1 MYDAP
6 VLKPYPMFRLTIPL
20 VAGIFLSDALG
31 RGRLDEGVCALLTG
45 GLLMLLLTLYRWR
58 ADALRFAYGCVA
70 FCVLMSLGAWLTQHT
85 WSSIAYE
92 WPTGRTAY
100 QGAIVEPPQE
110 KPKTYLCKVR
120 VDECLS
126 GGLVKPVGRIVLLY
140 VGKDSLSAA
149 LQCGDRLRFFTE
161 IARPEQN
168 TLPGGFDYAQY
179 LFRKRISG
187 TGVVFGKNWQ
197 TYGEREPLTVA
208 QHAYTWRERIV
219 QLYRSWGFEGDALAM
234 LSALS
239 IGDRAEL
246 SDDLEETFRTTGVSH
261 ILALSG
267 MHVAMLWGLMMLLL
281 RPFGYRREV
290 RLVRCVLVIA
300 SLWAFAFLVGLGASV
315 VRAVIMCMLMT
326 LAQSVNG
333 RSFSQNTLAIAAG
346 GMLVYN
352 PFYLFDVGFQLSFV
366 AVFSILFVSRRLK
379 FQAEGK
385 HILLRWGW
393 GMVAVSLAAQIGTAP
408 LVMHYF
414 SYFPVH
420 FLLAN
425 LIAIPLSS
433 LIVYGAV
440 LLFVAMPWPWL
451 QGWVVKAVHVLIAA
465 LNGGMEWVE
474 RLPYARSGDVQL
486 SVLQTFL
493 LYLLLSL
500 GGVYVLRR
508 RRSVLLPALC
518 VLLLFV
524 GSLVAEKLNVLPIF
538 FLE

>member
-1 MYDAP
+1 MHDAQ
-6 VLKPYPMFRLTIPL
+6 VLKPYPMFRLTMPL
-20 VAGIFLSDALG
+20 VAGIFLSDVCGSG
-31 RGRLDEGVCALLTG
+31 RWGEGVCAMVTI
-45 GLLMLLLTLYRWR
+45 GLLIVLLTLYRLQKVAMR
-58 ADALRFAYGCVA
+58 GAYGCVA
-70 FCVLMSLGAWLTQHT
+70 FCFLLSLGAWLTQHR
-85 WSSIAYE
+85 WNCIAYE
-92 WPTGRTAY
+92 WHTESCVY
-100 QGAIVEPPQE
+100 QGTVIEPPQE

-120 VDECLS
+120 VDERLS
-126 GGLVKPVGRIVLLY
+126 GDLAKPVGRTVLLY
-140 VGKDSLSAA
+140 VGKDSLTAG
-149 LQCGDRLRFFTE
+149 LQCGDRLRFYTA
-161 IARPEQN
+161 IARPEQHV
-168 TLPGGFDYAQY
+168 LPGGFDYGAY
-179 LFRKRISG
+179 LFRQQISG

-197 TYGEREPLTVA
+197 TYGEREPLTLA

-219 QLYRSWGFEGDALAM
+219 QLYRDWGFEGDELAV

-281 RPFGYRREV
+281 RPFGYRKEV
-290 RLVRCVLVIA
+290 RMVRCAVVIA

-326 LAQSVNG
+326 IAQSVNG
-333 RSFSQNTLAIAAG
+333 QSFSLNTLAIAAS
-346 GMLVYN
+346 GMLLYN

-366 AVFSILFVSRRLK
+366 AVFSILFVSRRYK

-385 HILLRWGW
+385 GILLRWGW
-393 GMVAVSLAAQIGTAP
+393 GLIMVSLAAQIGTAP

-440 LLFVAMPWPWL
+440 LLFVAMPWAWL
-451 QGWVVKAVHVLIAA
+451 HGWVVKAMHLLIAA
-465 LNGGMEWVE
+465 LNGGMAWVE

-500 GGVYVLRR
+500 GGVYVFRR
-508 RRSVLLPALC
+508 RRAVFLPALC
-518 VLLLFV
+518 VLILFV
-524 GSLVAEKLNVLPIF
+524 GSLIAEKLNVLAIF
-538 FLE
+538 FRE